1 MQESSYPFS
10 LARTE
15 LRYEFESIST
25 NKTIKKVVLFTAI
38 DDHKQFFNLALLD
51 VLPNGQTSDLSE
63 SKNQDMITILATVIK
78 ITIDFLDKNQQAIV
92 LFQGSEQRRQRLYRI
107 LVNRE
112 LIAIQDQFNI
122 FGSLNDQVE
131 PFQSNR
137 PYDFFLITKKQ

>member
-1 MQESSYPFS
+1 MQEKPYPFV

-15 LRYEFESIST
+15 FRYEFESVST
-25 NKTIKKVVLFTAI
+25 NKTIKKIVLFTDI
-38 DDHKQFFNLALLD
+38 DSDKRFFNLALLD
-51 VLPNGQTSDLSE
+51 VLPNGQTSDMSE

-78 ITIDFLDKNQQAIV
+78 IAIDFLDKNEQAVV

-112 LIAIQDQFNI
+112 LIAIQEQFNI
-122 FGSLNDQVE
+122 FGSIDNQVE
-131 PFQSNR
+131 PFQSNQ